1 MRFSLIW
8 QFFICFLYKIKA
20 LSCNSYEYIIICKNK
35 EVLLHYFN
43 YFEHKYHICLNLKT
57 VFEGFRSLWELQNT
71 SDQAQMWAHSQWIF
85 LNDCVTRLTQT
96 KFSYLCIQKVGSTYI
111 PEIQKFQILKYELLN
126 ALSGKTFD
134 TQLNATYTFL
144 QISLFKN
151 FNQMKFFSKFS

>member
-20 LSCNSYEYIIICKNK
+20 LNCNSYEYIIICKNK

-43 YFEHKYHICLNLKT
+43 YLEHKYHICLNLKT
-57 VFEGFRSLWELQNT
+57 AFEGFWSLWELQNT

-96 KFSYLCIQKVGSTYI
+96 SGLNIHSRNSKISNFKIWTFKCFIRENFWYTAKCYLY
-111 PEIQKFQILKYELLN
+111 
-126 ALSGKTFD
+126 
-134 TQLNATYTFL
+134 
-144 QISLFKN
+144 
-151 FNQMKFFSKFS
+151 FFTNLTL